1 MIALHLHRPELLIFN
16 FLRTTEFE
24 FLCGGPPVIL
34 LTDRRRGT
42 NPFADLSKLCP
53 SWEYFQL

>member
-16 FLRTTEFE
+16 FLRTTEF
-24 FLCGGPPVIL
+24 LCAGPPVTL